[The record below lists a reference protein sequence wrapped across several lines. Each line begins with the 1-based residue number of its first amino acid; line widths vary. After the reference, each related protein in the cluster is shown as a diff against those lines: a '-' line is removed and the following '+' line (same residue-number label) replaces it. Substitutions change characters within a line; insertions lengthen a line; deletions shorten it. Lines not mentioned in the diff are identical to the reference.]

1 MERCCLGMEQGERSS
16 INISEEE
23 VLARLGALFDK
34 QALEQLARE
43 SRFIE
48 RSSSRLSGWMF
59 LQLHLL
65 MESSGRE
72 FSLSQMCEELFER
85 HGVVMSKQSLDER
98 FNTFAV
104 TFLRQCFAT
113 VFEQVLGYQTVVEP
127 HSVFERILL
136 TDATSFQLP
145 AHLATFYQ
153 GNGGDNG
160 PAGIKI
166 HQQYELL
173 SGSVRQLAVRDGKEN
188 DVVLLQNF
196 DYSQVHRELHLLDLG
211 YFKCQHL
218 QDLDQAGGY
227 FISRY
232 KTGVTLF
239 IQEEGVY
246 KILDWVHL
254 LSKVESGVVLP
265 LVYLGQG
272 PEKLPV
278 RLLVEKVPE
287 PIAAKRRRKQK
298 RKVANVSK
306 KARYRYDTSALKEL
320 LMDYNIFITNTTH
333 EQLTPGQ
340 VQLYYRLRW
349 QIELLFK
356 IWKSVLEIDKVGKM
370 SIFRFECYLYSRL
383 LVLLLSTQ
391 VATMLKS
398 VAEQDFELSEWKA
411 MTYLKKG

>member
-1 MERCCLGMEQGERSS
+1 MEIREQSGIRV
-16 INISEEE
+16 SEEE
-23 VLARLGALFDK
+23 VLARLASLFDEK
-34 QALEQLARE
+34 SLEQLARD

-48 RSSSRLSGWMF
+48 RSSSRVSGWMF

-65 MESSGRE
+65 MESSGQE
-72 FSLSQMCEELFER
+72 FSLSQMCEELWER

-104 TFLRQCFAT
+104 SFMRQCFNA
-113 VFEQVLGYQTVVEP
+113 VFDQVLGYQSASKAHP
-127 HSVFERILL
+127 FFERVLL

-145 AHLATFYQ
+145 AHLAAFYQ

-166 HQQYELL
+166 HQQYELI
-173 SGSVRQLAVRDGKEN
+173 SGSVRQLELRDGKEN
-188 DVVLLQNF
+188 DVNLLLDF
-196 DYSQVHRELHLLDLG
+196 DYSHVARELHLLDLG
-211 YFKCQHL
+211 YFKISHL
-218 QDLDQAGGY
+218 QALDEAGGY

-232 KTGVTLF
+232 KTGVTLYG
-239 IQEEGVY
+239 QEEGVY
-246 KILDWVHL
+246 KPLDWEQL
-254 LSKVESGVVLP
+254 LGQVASGVTLP
-265 LVYLGQG
+265 LIYLGQG

-287 PIAAKRRRKQK
+287 GVAAKRRHKQK
-298 RKVANVSK
+298 RKMANVSR
-306 KARYRYDTSALKEL
+306 KARYQYGTSALKGL
-320 LMDYNIFITNTTH
+320 LMDYNIFITNTTK
-333 EQLTPGQ
+333 EQLIDEQ

-356 IWKSVLEIDKVGKM
+356 IWKSILELDKVGKM

-391 VATMLKS
+391 VANMLRS
-398 VAEQDFELSEWKA
+398 AADEDFELSEWKA
-411 MTYLKKG
+411 MSYLKKE

>member
-1 MERCCLGMEQGERSS
+1 MEQVGENG
-16 INISEEE
+16 ITVSEEE
-23 VLARLGALFDK
+23 VLARIASLFDE
-34 QALEQLARE
+34 QTLEQLARE

-65 MESSGRE
+65 MESSGKE
-72 FSLSQMCEELFER
+72 FSLTQMCEELFER

-104 TFLRQCFAT
+104 RLMRKCFET
-113 VFEQVLGYQTVVEP
+113 VFAHTLGYQA
-127 HSVFERILL
+127 SVQQHAAFARVLL

-160 PAGIKI
+160 PSGIKI

-173 SGSVRQLAVRDGKEN
+173 SGTVRQLEVRNGKEN
-188 DVVLLQNF
+188 DANLLQDF
-196 DYSQVHRELHLLDLG
+196 DYSQVRRELHLLDLG

-218 QDLDQAGGY
+218 VDLSEAGGY

-232 KTGVTLF
+232 KTGVTLYSQQGDLYQP
-239 IQEEGVY
+239 I
-246 KILDWVHL
+246 DWVQL
-254 LSKVESGVVLP
+254 LGKVASGLALP
-265 LVYLGQG
+265 QLYLGQG
-272 PEKLPV
+272 PQKLPV
-278 RLLVEKVPE
+278 RLIIEKVPE
-287 PIAAKRRRKQK
+287 QVAAKRRLKQK
-298 RKVANVSK
+298 RKIANVSK
-306 KARYRYDTSALKEL
+306 KARSSYGTSALKEL
-320 LMDYNIFITNTTH
+320 LMDYNIFMTNTTH
-333 EQLTPGQ
+333 EQLTPEQ

-356 IWKSVLEIDKVGKM
+356 IWKSVLELDKIGKM

-391 VATMLKS
+391 VENMLRS
-398 VAEQDFELSEWKA
+398 VADTDFELSEWKA

>member
-1 MERCCLGMEQGERSS
+1 MKLTGIEQITIEQ
-16 INISEEE
+16 EE
-23 VLARLGALFDK
+23 VLARLAGLFDAP
-34 QALEQLARE
+34 ALEQLARE

-48 RSSSRLSGWMF
+48 RSTSRLSGWMF

-65 MESSGRE
+65 MESSGKE
-72 FSLSQMCEELFER
+72 FSLSQMCEERYER
-85 HGVVMSKQSLDER
+85 HGVALTKQSLDER

-104 TFLRQCFAT
+104 RFMRQCFAL
-113 VFEQVLGYQTVVEP
+113 VFEQVLGYKTVVEQHP
-127 HSVFERILL
+127 VFERVLL

-145 AHLATFYQ
+145 APLAAFYQ

-173 SGSVRQLAVRDGKEN
+173 SGTVRQLEVRDGKEN
-188 DVVLLQNF
+188 DVVLLQDF
-196 DYSQVHRELHLLDLG
+196 DYSQVERELHLLDLG
-211 YFKCQHL
+211 YFKIKHL
-218 QDLDQAGGY
+218 QALDEAGGY

-239 IQEEGVY
+239 SQEGGLYQE
-246 KILDWVHL
+246 IDWVQL
-254 LSKVESGVVLP
+254 LGKVASGVDLP

-278 RLLVEKVPE
+278 RLIIEKVPA
-287 PIAAKRRRKQK
+287 PIAAKRRRQQK
-298 RKVANVSK
+298 RKIANLSK
-306 KARYRYDTSALKEL
+306 KARYYYGTSAWKEL
-320 LMDYNIFITNTTH
+320 LMDYNIFITNTTS
-333 EQLTPGQ
+333 EQLTAGQ

-356 IWKSVLEIDKVGKM
+356 IWKSVLELDKVGKM

-383 LVLLLSTQ
+383 LVLLLSSQ
-391 VATMLKS
+391 VANMLRS
-398 VAEQDFELSEWKA
+398 VAEEDFELSEWKA
-411 MTYLKKG
+411 RRYLKKG

>member
-1 MERCCLGMEQGERSS
+1 MKQAEQSDITVSG
-16 INISEEE
+16 EE
-23 VLARLGALFDK
+23 VLTRLASLFDE
-34 QALEQLARE
+34 QALEQLARQ

-65 MESSGRE
+65 MESSGQE

-104 TFLRQCFAT
+104 SFLRRCFNA
-113 VFEQVLGYQTVVEP
+113 VFEQVLGYKTVSMVHP
-127 HSVFERILL
+127 VFERVLL

-145 AHLATFYQ
+145 AHLAAFYQ

-173 SGSVRQLAVRDGKEN
+173 SGSVRQLEFRDGKES
-188 DVVLLQNF
+188 DVNLLQDF
-196 DYSQVHRELHLLDLG
+196 DYSQVAGELHLLDLG
-211 YFKCQHL
+211 YFKLSHL
-218 QDLDQAGGY
+218 QALDEAGGY

-232 KTGVTLF
+232 KTGVILYSL
-239 IQEEGVY
+239 QSEVY
-246 KILDWVHL
+246 QPVDWMELLD
-254 LSKVESGVVLP
+254 KVANNIALP
-265 LVYLGQG
+265 ELYLGQG

-278 RLLVEKVPE
+278 RLIIEKVPA
-287 PIAAKRRRKQK
+287 PVAAKRRHKHK
-298 RKVANVSK
+298 RRIANVSK
-306 KARYRYDTSALKEL
+306 KARYRYGTSALKEL
-320 LMDYNIFITNTTH
+320 LMDYNIFMTNTTH
-333 EQLTPGQ
+333 EQLTNE
-340 VQLYYRLRW
+340 QLQGYYRLRW

-356 IWKSVLEIDKVGKM
+356 IWKSVLELDKIGKM

-383 LVLLLSTQ
+383 LVLLLSSQ
-391 VATMLKS
+391 VANMLKS
-398 VAEQDFELSEWKA
+398 VADDAFELSEWKA
-411 MTYLKKG
+411 MRYLKKE

>member
-1 MERCCLGMEQGERSS
+1 MERAAKSS
-16 INISEEE
+16 INVSEEE
-23 VLARLGALFDK
+23 VLSKLAILFDEPC
-34 QALEQLARE
+34 LEHLARQ

-65 MESSGRE
+65 MESSGQE

-104 TFLRQCFAT
+104 TFMRQCFNA
-113 VFEQVLGYQTVVEP
+113 VFDQVLGYKTMTRVHP
-127 HSVFERILL
+127 IFERVLL

-145 AHLATFYQ
+145 AHLAAFYQ
-153 GNGGDNG
+153 GNGGSNG

-173 SGSVRQLAVRDGKEN
+173 TGSLRQLELRNSKEN
-188 DVVLLQNF
+188 DVNLLQDF
-196 DYSQVHRELHLLDLG
+196 DYSQVKRELHLLDLG
-211 YFKCQHL
+211 YFKIRHL
-218 QDLDQAGGY
+218 QALDEAGGY

-232 KTGVTLF
+232 KTGLTLYSR
-239 IQEEGVY
+239 QDEVY
-246 KILDWVHL
+246 QPINWVELLD
-254 LSKVESGVVLP
+254 KVANNIALP
-265 LVYLGQG
+265 ELYLGQE

-278 RLLVEKVPE
+278 RLIIERVPA
-287 PIAAKRRRKQK
+287 PVAAGRRRKQK
-298 RKVANVSK
+298 RKIANVSK
-306 KARYRYDTSALKEL
+306 KARYRYGTSAVKEL
-320 LMDYNIFITNTTH
+320 LMDYTIFMTNTAQ
-333 EQLTPGQ
+333 EQLTNEQ

-356 IWKSVLEIDKVGKM
+356 IWKSVLQIDKVGKM

-391 VATMLKS
+391 VENMFRS
-398 VAEQDFELSEWKA
+398 VADDAFELSEWKA
-411 MTYLKKG
+411 MRYLKKR

>member
-1 MERCCLGMEQGERSS
+1 MERAGKSS
-16 INISEEE
+16 IKVSEEE
-23 VLARLGALFDK
+23 VLSRLASLFDE
-34 QALEQLARE
+34 QALEQLARQ

-48 RSSSRLSGWMF
+48 RSTSRLSGWMF

-65 MESSGRE
+65 MESNGQE

-104 TFLRQCFAT
+104 RFMRQCFNT
-113 VFEQVLGYQTVVEP
+113 VFEQVLGYRTETMVHP
-127 HSVFERILL
+127 VFERVLL

-145 AHLATFYQ
+145 AHLAAFYQ

-166 HQQYELL
+166 HQQYDLL
-173 SGSVRQLAVRDGKEN
+173 SGSVRQLEVRDGKES
-188 DVVLLQNF
+188 DVKVLQDF
-196 DYSQVHRELHLLDLG
+196 DYSQVEQQLHLLDLG
-211 YFKCQHL
+211 YFKIDHL
-218 QDLDQAGGY
+218 QALDEAGGY

-232 KTGVTLF
+232 KTGVTLYSR
-239 IQEEGVY
+239 QDEVY
-246 KILDWVHL
+246 QPINWVELLD
-254 LSKVESGVVLP
+254 KVATYITLP
-265 LVYLGQG
+265 ELYLGQG

-278 RLLVEKVPE
+278 RLIIERVPE
-287 PIAAKRRRKQK
+287 AVATRRRHKQK
-298 RKVANVSK
+298 RKVANKSK
-306 KARYRYDTSALKEL
+306 KARYPAYGTSALKEL
-320 LMDYNIFITNTTH
+320 LINYNIFITNTTH
-333 EQLTPGQ
+333 EQLTNEQ

-356 IWKSVLEIDKVGKM
+356 IWKSVLELDKIGKM

-383 LVLLLSTQ
+383 VVLLLSTQ
-391 VATMLKS
+391 VANMLKS

-411 MTYLKKG
+411 MRYLKKE

>member
-1 MERCCLGMEQGERSS
+1 MEIREETG
-16 INISEEE
+16 ITASEEE
-23 VLARLGALFDK
+23 ILVRLAELFD
-34 QALEQLARE
+34 QQGLEQLARE

-59 LQLHLL
+59 LQLHLI

-72 FSLSQMCEELFER
+72 FSLNQMSEELFER
-85 HGVVMSKQSLDER
+85 HGVQISKQSLDER

-104 TFLRQCFAT
+104 NFMRGCFKH
-113 VFEQVLGYQTVVEP
+113 VFAQTLGYKTAARQ
-127 HSVFERILL
+127 HSFFERVLL

-145 AHLATFYQ
+145 AHLAAFYQ

-166 HQQYELL
+166 HQQYELI
-173 SGSVRQLAVRDGKEN
+173 SGSVRQLELRDSKEN
-188 DVVLLQNF
+188 DVNLLQHF
-196 DYSQVHRELHLLDLG
+196 DYSQVERELHLLDLG
-211 YFKCQHL
+211 YFKISHL
-218 QDLDQAGGY
+218 QALDEAGGY

-232 KTGVTLF
+232 KTGVSLYS
-239 IQEEGVY
+239 QQEGVY
-246 KILDWVHL
+246 KLLDWEQL
-254 LSKVESGVVLP
+254 LSKVARGVALP

-272 PEKLPV
+272 PQKLPV

-287 PIAAKRRRKQK
+287 HVAAKRRHKQK
-298 RKVANVSK
+298 RKIANVSK
-306 KARYRYDTSALKEL
+306 KARYQYGTSALKEL
-320 LMDYNIFITNTTH
+320 LMDYNIFITNATH
-333 EQLTPGQ
+333 EQLTKEQ

-356 IWKSVLEIDKVGKM
+356 IWKSVLQIDKVGKM

-391 VATMLKS
+391 VANKLRS
-398 VAEQDFELSEWKA
+398 VAN
-411 MTYLKKG
+411 

>member
-1 MERCCLGMEQGERSS
+1 MMERVNKSGLTL
-16 INISEEE
+16 SEEE
-23 VLARLGALFDK
+23 VLSRLASLFDQ
-34 QALEQLARE
+34 QALEQLARQ

-65 MESSGRE
+65 MESSGQE

-104 TFLRQCFAT
+104 SFLRQCFNA
-113 VFEQVLGYQTVVEP
+113 VFEQVLGYKTVATAHPFFKRV
-127 HSVFERILL
+127 LL

-145 AHLATFYQ
+145 AHLAAFYQ

-166 HQQYELL
+166 HQQYELI
-173 SGSVRQLAVRDGKEN
+173 SGTVRQLEVRDGKES
-188 DVVLLQNF
+188 DVNLLQDF
-196 DYSQVHRELHLLDLG
+196 DYNQVEQELHLLDLG
-211 YFKCQHL
+211 YFKLKHL
-218 QDLDQAGGY
+218 QALDEAGDY

-232 KTGVTLF
+232 KTGVTLYS
-239 IQEEGVY
+239 QEDGVY
-246 KILDWVHL
+246 KPLNWVQL
-254 LSKVESGVVLP
+254 LSKVESGVALP

-278 RLLVEKVPE
+278 RLLEEKVPDQV
-287 PIAAKRRRKQK
+287 AAKRRRKQK
-298 RKVANVSK
+298 RKIANVSK
-306 KARYRYDTSALKEL
+306 KARYSYKTSALKEL

-333 EQLTPGQ
+333 EQLTDEQ

-356 IWKSVLEIDKVGKM
+356 IWKSVLQVDKVGKM

-383 LVLLLSTQ
+383 LVLLLSSQ
-391 VATMLKS
+391 VEKMLRS
-398 VAEQDFELSEWKA
+398 VADKDFELSEWKA
-411 MTYLKKG
+411 MTYLKKE

>member
-1 MERCCLGMEQGERSS
+1 MERAGKSR
-16 INISEEE
+16 IKVSEEE
-23 VLARLGALFDK
+23 VLSRLASLFDE
-34 QALEQLARE
+34 QALEQLARQ

-65 MESSGRE
+65 MESSGQE

-104 TFLRQCFAT
+104 SFLRQCFNT
-113 VFEQVLGYQTVVEP
+113 VFEQVLGYQPVTRIHP
-127 HSVFERILL
+127 VFERVLL

-145 AHLATFYQ
+145 AHLAAFYQ
-153 GNGGDNG
+153 GNGGGNG

-173 SGSVRQLAVRDGKEN
+173 SGTVRQLEVRDGKES
-188 DVVLLQNF
+188 DVNLLQDF
-196 DYSQVHRELHLLDLG
+196 DYSQVERELHLLDLG
-211 YFKCQHL
+211 YFKIKHL
-218 QDLDQAGGY
+218 QALDEAGGY

-232 KTGVTLF
+232 KTGVTLYS
-239 IQEEGVY
+239 QQGEVY
-246 KILDWVHL
+246 QPINWVELLD
-254 LSKVESGVVLP
+254 KVAHNIALP
-265 LVYLGQG
+265 ELYLGSG

-278 RLLVEKVPE
+278 RVIIEKVPA
-287 PIAAKRRRKQK
+287 PVAAKRRLKQK
-298 RKVANVSK
+298 RKIANVSK
-306 KARYRYDTSALKEL
+306 KARYRYGTSALKEL

-333 EQLTPGQ
+333 EQLTDEQ

-356 IWKSVLEIDKVGKM
+356 IWKSVLELDKIGKM

-391 VATMLKS
+391 VANMLRS
-398 VAEQDFELSEWKA
+398 VADVDFELSEWKA
-411 MTYLKKG
+411 MRYLKKE